1 MYVSEFLLSPV
12 GSADKAV
19 MKSGC
24 SGAAIPTLG
33 EREMSLSSREDITG
47 LRERGRHVQYM
58 TLTCIYYIPV
68 GFQGKLSHRERT
80 NDQYT

>member
-1 MYVSEFLLSPV
+1 MSEFLLSPV

-47 LRERGRHVQYM
+47 LRKEADMYS
-58 TLTCIYYIPV
+58 I
-68 GFQGKLSHRERT
+68 
-80 NDQYT
+80 